1 MRSIYEQALGDKFKL
16 LHPRIQERFG
26 FSSKDRGGSVGR
38 GVMEKVWRGKFFTL
52 PFSMSVA
59 GDALCFPSKAATSHS
74 PSGTTPMLTHSVG
87 RRSRGFAILRP
98 GLPDDLMLI

>member
-26 FSSKDRGGSVGR
+26 FSSKDLRGSIGK

-52 PFSMSVA
+52 PFLYVGSWRRIM
-59 GDALCFPSKAATSHS
+59 FPEYGAISPS
-74 PSGTTPMLTHSVG
+74 PSGTMPISTHSAE
-87 RRSRGFAILRP
+87 RPSHGFGISKPAI
-98 GLPDDLMLI
+98 PDVLTLT